1 MKLTEEVS
9 KNNYY
14 SFLWHA
20 TFLALAQNFMD
31 INTIIPAMVIDAG
44 GKAVQVGILT
54 AILIGGGNVS
64 QLFFAPFLSNKQY
77 KKRFLLGGI
86 NIRFI
91 SLVGL
96 ALVFVLSSR
105 LVGRVIILFIFLL
118 ITLFS
123 ISGGFANIGY
133 TDILGKSILQKKRK
147 HFFSMKEIVASLG
160 LLISAYFVRHL
171 LKIYSYPE
179 NYTILFFIAAVLLA
193 IASFGFW
200 RIKEVG
206 AEHIKISHLR
216 DYLETTKKEFKSNK
230 RLKHYLLLINTQGA
244 TLALMPFLI
253 LYAKSNF
260 GAGSEA
266 IGNYLFLKVVG
277 GVIAGAVIIYFIK
290 KIKYRHS
297 LYMVSLLSIL
307 ILTSILVFPGAI
319 LFPYIFLLGGLTYTF
334 HRIAVGGVLL
344 EVTTDKNRALYTG
357 LTGAGSILPALFPLA
372 GGLIIQQ
379 FGFNTFFPIFI
390 FILILSLYY
399 IYKLDCKE

>member
-1 MKLTEEVS
+1 MKLTKEVS

-14 SFLWHA
+14 SFMWHA

-31 INTIIPAMVIDAG
+31 VNTIIPAMMIDAG
-44 GKAVQVGILT
+44 GTAVHVGILT
-54 AILIGGGNVS
+54 AILIGGGKVS
-64 QLFFAPFLSNKQY
+64 QLFFAPFLSNKHY
-77 KKRFLLGGI
+77 KKGFLLGGI

-91 SLVGL
+91 SLIGM
-96 ALVFVLSSR
+96 ALVFVLSSE
-105 LVGRVIILFIFLL
+105 LAGKVIILFIFLL
-118 ITLFS
+118 IALFS

-133 TDILGKSILQKKRK
+133 TDILGKSVLRQKRK

-160 LLISAYFVRHL
+160 LLVSAYFVRHL

-179 NYTILFFIAAVLLA
+179 NYTILFFIAAGLLA
-193 IASFGFW
+193 VASFGFW
-200 RIKEVG
+200 KIKEVG

-216 DYLETTKKEFKSNK
+216 DYLQTTKKEFKSNK
-230 RLKHYLLLINTQGA
+230 RLKYYLLLINTQGI

-253 LYAKSNF
+253 LYAKSTF
-260 GAGSEA
+260 GAESEA
-266 IGNYLFLKVVG
+266 IGNYLFLKVIG
-277 GVIAGAVIIYFIK
+277 GVITGAIMIYFAK

-297 LYMVSLLSIL
+297 LYIVSLLSIL
-307 ILTSILVFPGAI
+307 ILISILAFPGAI
-319 LFPYIFLLGGLTYTF
+319 LFPYVFLFGGLVYTF
-334 HRIAVGGVLL
+334 HRIAVSGVLL

-379 FGFNTFFPIFI
+379 FGFNTFFTIFI
-390 FILILSLYY
+390 FILIVSIYY

>member
-1 MKLTEEVS
+1 MKLTKEVS

-54 AILIGGGNVS
+54 AILIGGGKVS

-77 KKRFLLGGI
+77 KKGFLLGGI

-91 SLVGL
+91 SLAGL
-96 ALVFVLSSR
+96 ALVFVLSSE
-105 LVGRVIILFIFLL
+105 LAGGVIILFIFLL

-133 TDILGKSILQKKRK
+133 TDILGKSILRKKRK
-147 HFFSMKEIVASLG
+147 HFFSMKEIVASIG

-171 LKIYSYPE
+171 LKIYGYPE
-179 NYTILFFIAAVLLA
+179 NYTILFFIAAGLLA

-216 DYLETTKKEFKSNK
+216 DYLQTTKKEFKSNK

-244 TLALMPFLI
+244 ILALMPFLI
-253 LYAKSNF
+253 LYAKSTF
-260 GAGSEA
+260 GAENEA
-266 IGNYLFLKVVG
+266 IGNYLVLKVVG
-277 GVIAGAVIIYFIK
+277 GVIAGAVMIYFIK

-319 LFPYIFLLGGLTYTF
+319 LFPYIFLFGGLIYTF

-357 LTGAGSILPALFPLA
+357 LTGAGNILPALFPLA